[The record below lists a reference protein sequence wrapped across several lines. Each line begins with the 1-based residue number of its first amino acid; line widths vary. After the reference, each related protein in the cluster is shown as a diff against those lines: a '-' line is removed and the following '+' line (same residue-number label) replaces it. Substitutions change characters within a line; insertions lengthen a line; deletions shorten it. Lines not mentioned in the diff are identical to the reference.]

1 MEMDGTMLRNPF
13 VVGRYVSDEYFCD
26 REKETEFLLKQV
38 DNGRN
43 VAIISPR
50 RMGKTGLIQHL
61 FHREEL
67 NERFFLFFVDI
78 YATSSLAEFVY
89 LLSKAIY
96 DELRPRKRAWV
107 ERFFSIVTSMR
118 VGFKLDAL
126 TGEPGLD
133 ISLGEIRTPM
143 RTLEE
148 IFQYLESVDRPCLVA
163 IDEFQQIGTYG
174 ESGVEALLRTRIQQ
188 CRQTQFIFS
197 GSKRH
202 MMAAMFNSPAKPF
215 YQSAVS
221 MGLEAIPG
229 NVYLSFVTGMFK
241 KYGKCIEPAAVK
253 TVYQK
258 YEGCTWFVQMM
269 MNELF
274 ALTAQGECCN
284 VDKVM
289 VAKENVIHSQEGA
302 YKELLAQLAPRQKA
316 VLQAIAKDGRVSGI
330 TSASFISRYGLSS
343 ASSVQSAVKSL
354 LKNDIITQENG
365 EYRVYDY
372 FFGEWLREY

>member
-50 RMGKTGLIQHL
+50 RMGKTGLIQHF

-107 ERFFSIVTSMR
+107 ERFFRIVASMR

-148 IFQYLESVDRPCLVA
+148 IFQYLESAGRPCLVA

-221 MGLEAIPG
+221 MGLEAIPE

-253 TVYQK
+253 AVYQN

-284 VDKVM
+284 VDKVR

-354 LKNDIITQENG
+354 LKNDIITQENR

>member
-1 MEMDGTMLRNPF
+1 MRNPF

-148 IFQYLESVDRPCLVA
+148 IFQYLESADRPCLVA
-163 IDEFQQIGTYG
+163 IDEFQQIGTYR

-221 MGLEAIPG
+221 MGLEAIPE

-253 TVYQK
+253 AVYQN

-284 VDKVM
+284 VDKVR

>member
-1 MEMDGTMLRNPF
+1 MDGTMLRNPF

-50 RMGKTGLIQHL
+50 RMGKTGLIQHF

-107 ERFFSIVTSMR
+107 ERFFSIVASMR

-148 IFQYLESVDRPCLVA
+148 IFQYLESADRPCLVA
-163 IDEFQQIGTYG
+163 IDEFQQIGTYR

-221 MGLEAIPG
+221 MGLEAIPE
-229 NVYLSFVTGMFK
+229 NVYLNFVTGMFRR
-241 KYGKCIEPAAVK
+241 YGKCIEPAVVK

-284 VDKVM
+284 VDKVR

>member
-1 MEMDGTMLRNPF
+1 MDGTMLRNPF

-50 RMGKTGLIQHL
+50 RMGKTGLIQHF

-148 IFQYLESVDRPCLVA
+148 IFQYLESADRPCLVA

-221 MGLEAIPG
+221 MGLEAIPE

-241 KYGKCIEPAAVK
+241 KYGKCIEPAVVK

>member
-1 MEMDGTMLRNPF
+1 MDGTMLRNPF

-50 RMGKTGLIQHL
+50 RMGKTGLIQHF

-148 IFQYLESVDRPCLVA
+148 IFQYLESADRPCLVA

-221 MGLEAIPG
+221 MGLEAIPE

-241 KYGKCIEPAAVK
+241 KYGKCIEPAVVK

-284 VDKVM
+284 VDKVR

>member
-1 MEMDGTMLRNPF
+1 MLRNPF

-50 RMGKTGLIQHL
+50 RMGKTGLIQHF

-107 ERFFSIVTSMR
+107 ERFFSIVASMR

-148 IFQYLESVDRPCLVA
+148 IFQYLESADRPCLVA

-229 NVYLSFVTGMFK
+229 NVYLSFVTGMFR

-253 TVYQK
+253 AVYQN

>member
-1 MEMDGTMLRNPF
+1 MLRNPF

-50 RMGKTGLIQHL
+50 RMGKTGLIQHF

-148 IFQYLESVDRPCLVA
+148 IFQYLESANKPCLVA

-253 TVYQK
+253 AVYQN

>member
-1 MEMDGTMLRNPF
+1 MDGTMLRNPF

-50 RMGKTGLIQHL
+50 RMGKTGLIQHF

-148 IFQYLESVDRPCLVA
+148 IFQYLESANKPCLVA

-253 TVYQK
+253 AVYQN

>member
-1 MEMDGTMLRNPF
+1 MNGTMLRNPF

-50 RMGKTGLIQHL
+50 RMGKTGLIQHF

-107 ERFFSIVTSMR
+107 ERFFRIVASMR

-148 IFQYLESVDRPCLVA
+148 IFQYLESADRPCLVA

-229 NVYLSFVTGMFK
+229 NVYLNFVTGMFR
-241 KYGKCIEPAAVK
+241 KYGKCIEPAVVK

-284 VDKVM
+284 MDKVR

-330 TSASFISRYGLSS
+330 TSASFISRYGLLS

>member
-1 MEMDGTMLRNPF
+1 MLRNPF

-50 RMGKTGLIQHL
+50 RMGKTGLIQHF

-107 ERFFSIVTSMR
+107 ERFFRIVASMR

-148 IFQYLESVDRPCLVA
+148 IFQYLESAGRPCLVA

-221 MGLEAIPG
+221 MGLEAIPE

-253 TVYQK
+253 AVYQN

-284 VDKVM
+284 VDKVR

-354 LKNDIITQENG
+354 LKNDIITQENR

>member
-1 MEMDGTMLRNPF
+1 MDGTMLRNPF

-50 RMGKTGLIQHL
+50 RMGKTGLIQHF

-253 TVYQK
+253 TVYQN

-284 VDKVM
+284 VDKVR

>member
-1 MEMDGTMLRNPF
+1 MEMNGTMLRNPF

-50 RMGKTGLIQHL
+50 RMGKTGLIQHF

-107 ERFFSIVTSMR
+107 ERFFRIVASMR

-148 IFQYLESVDRPCLVA
+148 IFQYLESADRPCLVA

-229 NVYLSFVTGMFK
+229 NVYLNFVTGMFR
-241 KYGKCIEPAAVK
+241 KYGKCIEPAVVK

-284 VDKVM
+284 MDKVR

-330 TSASFISRYGLSS
+330 TSASFISRYGLLS

>member
-50 RMGKTGLIQHL
+50 RMGKTGLIQHF

-107 ERFFSIVTSMR
+107 ERFFSIVASMR

-148 IFQYLESVDRPCLVA
+148 IFQYLESADRPCLVA

-229 NVYLSFVTGMFK
+229 NVYLSFVTGMFR

-253 TVYQK
+253 AVYQN

>member
-1 MEMDGTMLRNPF
+1 MDGTMLRNPF

-50 RMGKTGLIQHL
+50 RMGKTGLIQHF

-148 IFQYLESVDRPCLVA
+148 IFQYLESADRPCLVA

-215 YQSAVS
+215 YQSALS

-241 KYGKCIEPAAVK
+241 KYGKCIEPAVVK

>member
-1 MEMDGTMLRNPF
+1 MLRNPF

-50 RMGKTGLIQHL
+50 RMGKTGLIQHF

-148 IFQYLESVDRPCLVA
+148 IFQYLESADRPCLVA

-253 TVYQK
+253 AVYQN

>member
-1 MEMDGTMLRNPF
+1 MDGTMLRNPF

-50 RMGKTGLIQHL
+50 RMGKTGLIQHF

-107 ERFFSIVTSMR
+107 ERFFSIVASMR

-148 IFQYLESVDRPCLVA
+148 IFQYLESADRPCLVA

-229 NVYLSFVTGMFK
+229 NVYLSFVTGMFR

-253 TVYQK
+253 AVYQN